1 MLQIRFFICNLGFLV
16 GGNLDLGGGGIG
28 AALGSR
34 KKKRWRFCCFGC
46 VVKFRFWVMMLVVGA
61 A

>member
-34 KKKRWRFCCFGC
+34 KKKTVEVLLLWMRG
-46 VVKFRFWVMMLVVGA
+46 
-61 A
+61 

>member
-28 AALGSR
+28 AALGSQ
-34 KKKRWRFCCFGC
+34 KKNGGGFVALDAWLSFDFG
-46 VVKFRFWVMMLVVGA
+46 
-61 A
+61 